1 MDQLIREMSPAGVID
16 PPIPC
21 IDDTLEKLAGAQ
33 WFSTLDLASGPRTLP
48 VLRHALWLVQC
59 FGEVPA
65 PDAGIAERV
74 DVEHLL
80 CLIGWHHRLRENG
93 GRTPGSAARGVVASA
108 NRGTEGQAGMRE
120 DGGSPT
126 VARSSVREVSPAV
139 LGARIVLS
147 TLRQQLRRLR
157 EPAPRH
163 DKAGLKSPDSSV
175 PGRPPCRPP
184 FPGGRGRHGNF
195 ICQPL
200 TLVSREELLRHAEG
214 DVGPR
219 LGDLAIPAVP
229 VCLRDRLPAGWIN
242 RPSSTLRWSTDPGR
256 STRTRMCCPVA
267 LAGNVHVAAMVLDT
281 ASPVRP
287 SQEDDAELLQ
297 VREWIVKE
305 TCPQGGRIVL
315 REGAIC
321 RVWETPDTGETRLL
335 QAWRNP
341 GEGTQAVLRAAAAGR
356 RGGLV
361 PCVSSMRGW
370 RGPNQE
376 AADPHAAPAGQQPF
390 QRVGMGIVG
399 PLEKMLIDNRYILVV
414 CDYFSKWS
422 EAFSLPNAEART
434 VATDL
439 VNGVFCRCG
448 SPETLHSDQG
458 RNFDCELERLGGAD
472 KPHATGH
479 ASEGVHRPSRRL
491 GCLPRPATA
500 GLPDCGLHNRSHSSP
515 CYVWQRAAA
524 ASGPDVWVIDGCTRE
539 TWSGCTRG
547 YERKSARNSGV
558 KRLGGTGNIRTRLRA
573 WRTGVDAGPDEEQSG
588 AYWDLHGEAGPL
600 EETGLEQVQVEMMG
614 SGKQRLKHFDR
625 LKPYHG
631 RHQDRVAQGD
641 HG

>member
-163 DKAGLKSPDSSV
+163 DKAGLKVALGGKSGGGVRPLETRAGQSPDSSV

-229 VCLRDRLPAGWIN
+229 VW
-242 RPSSTLRWSTDPGR
+242 
-256 STRTRMCCPVA
+256 
-267 LAGNVHVAAMVLDT
+267 
-281 ASPVRP
+281 
-287 SQEDDAELLQ
+287 
-297 VREWIVKE
+297 
-305 TCPQGGRIVL
+305 
-315 REGAIC
+315 
-321 RVWETPDTGETRLL
+321 
-335 QAWRNP
+335 
-341 GEGTQAVLRAAAAGR
+341 
-356 RGGLV
+356 
-361 PCVSSMRGW
+361 
-370 RGPNQE
+370 
-376 AADPHAAPAGQQPF
+376 
-390 QRVGMGIVG
+390 
-399 PLEKMLIDNRYILVV
+399 
-414 CDYFSKWS
+414 
-422 EAFSLPNAEART
+422 
-434 VATDL
+434 
-439 VNGVFCRCG
+439 
-448 SPETLHSDQG
+448 
-458 RNFDCELERLGGAD
+458 
-472 KPHATGH
+472 
-479 ASEGVHRPSRRL
+479 
-491 GCLPRPATA
+491 
-500 GLPDCGLHNRSHSSP
+500 
-515 CYVWQRAAA
+515 
-524 ASGPDVWVIDGCTRE
+524 
-539 TWSGCTRG
+539 
-547 YERKSARNSGV
+547 
-558 KRLGGTGNIRTRLRA
+558 
-573 WRTGVDAGPDEEQSG
+573 
-588 AYWDLHGEAGPL
+588 
-600 EETGLEQVQVEMMG
+600 
-614 SGKQRLKHFDR
+614 
-625 LKPYHG
+625 
-631 RHQDRVAQGD
+631 
-641 HG
+641 